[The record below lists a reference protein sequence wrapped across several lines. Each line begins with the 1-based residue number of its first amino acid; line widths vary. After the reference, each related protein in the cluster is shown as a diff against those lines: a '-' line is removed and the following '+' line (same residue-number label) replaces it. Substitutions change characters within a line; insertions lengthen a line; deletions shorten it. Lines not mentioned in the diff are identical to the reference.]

1 MVKREKKI
9 SKRSWVRFQPVQR
22 LKNWVRPATFHNE
35 NVIYFFTKTSHLNVE
50 ANRTEP
56 SPWVNVPWFMV
67 HCVD

>member
-1 MVKREKKI
+1 M
-9 SKRSWVRFQPVQR
+9 SKRSRVRFQPVQR
-22 LKNWVRPATFHNE
+22 LKNWVRLATFDKA

-56 SPWVNVPWFMV
+56 SPSVNVPRFMV